1 MDSWA
6 LSACILLFHII
17 TLEYVRGART
27 GCCSLRMLSK
37 YPLLGIMISKKKD
50 YFALLITVVVIKP
63 LYFKDTTTG
72 IIQKQFGWMFFNLCK
87 PKQCFISPANTF
99 PKRHTFH
106 GCVFLARKKK
116 SLSPPALLPHR
127 PADIRK
133 QLFLVLVKNR
143 MKKKMSYVVCQ
154 KRSVTPNYTE
164 VRILLKGKRP
174 FPISFLQSL
183 HTQSL
188 SIYDLVLLISLVE

>member
-143 MKKKMSYVVCQ
+143 MKKKNVLCGMPKKKCYS
-154 KRSVTPNYTE
+154 K
-164 VRILLKGKRP
+164 
-174 FPISFLQSL
+174 L
-183 HTQSL
+183 H
-188 SIYDLVLLISLVE
+188 

>member
-1 MDSWA
+1 MALPKIFLLWEEKGKSHRYNYKGVMDSWA

-72 IIQKQFGWMFFNLCK
+72 IIQKQFGWMCFNLCK

-106 GCVFLARKKK
+106 GCVLWGKRN
-116 SLSPPALLPHR
+116 
-127 PADIRK
+127 
-133 QLFLVLVKNR
+133 LFLHPHCYHIDQPT
-143 MKKKMSYVVCQ
+143 SESSC
-154 KRSVTPNYTE
+154 
-164 VRILLKGKRP
+164 
-174 FPISFLQSL
+174 F
-183 HTQSL
+183 
-188 SIYDLVLLISLVE
+188 